1 MATYSAYGRNLPNLQ
16 SYSPVIKPV
25 TSNTAVKQKLPTVY
39 NNASYY
45 DTVKA
50 NNSVTNKTQLN
61 RNPGVLTPATQV
73 YHDNNVR
80 KTNTQTSKP
89 VTGGNSGGGGG
100 GVGYSLPSPQIT
112 YQPVQVDPFN
122 FQTAKSYED
131 WVSENGSK
139 YTEYAQSQK
148 DQALA
153 EAKSALD
160 KGKLNNQLAYENAV
174 KSNRDNY
181 FTQYQGAMEGTSGAT
196 GGLAQQLNNTVNL
209 ANQQGYNDLYNSYAS
224 NNRELAN
231 QQAQANVEAQ
241 KLYDSIYRAELD
253 KNYNRYYE
261 NLMKENSN
269 NWSKY
274 QFDIGQQNYQNE
286 WSYKLQQDAYNRQ
299 MQQAQMAMSARQ
311 QEYANAQAQAQL
323 EAQNYQTY
331 LKELQQQ
338 TEYAQWLQEFQLE
351 KNNSLYN
358 NLSKYNSVV
367 NPSGAMLGNNF
378 DFNNWV
384 TNYNS
389 LYDSFGSNYR
399 K

>member
-25 TSNTAVKQKLPTVY
+25 TSNTAVTQKLPTVY

-61 RNPGVLTPATQV
+61 RNPGVLTPATQIH
-73 YHDNNVR
+73 HDNNVR
-80 KTNTQTSKP
+80 KTNASKTNTQTSTP
-89 VTGGNSGGGGG
+89 VTGGYSGGG
-100 GVGYSLPSPQIT
+100 GVGYSLPSAQIT

-122 FQTAKSYED
+122 FKTAQSYED
-131 WVSENGSK
+131 WVNANGSK

-153 EAKSALD
+153 EAQTALD
-160 KGKLNNQLAYENAV
+160 KGKLNNQLSYEDAV

-181 FTQYQGAMEGTSGAT
+181 FAQYQGAMEGTSGAT

-209 ANQQGYNDLYNSYAS
+209 ANQQGYNDLYKAYAS
-224 NNRELAN
+224 NNIALAN
-231 QQAQANVEAQ
+231 QQAQAGVEAQ

-261 NLMKENSN
+261 NLMNENSN

-311 QEYANAQAQAQL
+311 QEYANAQAKAQL
-323 EAQNYQTY
+323 EAQNYKDY
-331 LKELQQQ
+331 LKQLNQQ
-338 TEYAQWLQEFQLE
+338 TEYDQWNKTYQMDYVNNLYKNYNTYNSAMYPSGTGSVDFNSWLQD
-351 KNNSLYN
+351 YN
-358 NLSKYNSVV
+358 NL
-367 NPSGAMLGNNF
+367 F
-378 DFNNWV
+378 
-384 TNYNS
+384 TT
-389 LYDSFGSNYR
+389 NYR

>member
-25 TSNTAVKQKLPTVY
+25 TSNTAVTQKLPTVY

-45 DTVKA
+45 NTYKQNQA
-50 NNSVTNKTQLN
+50 TGTTASQKHQNSLNKVVGAKTNLTNKVNQL
-61 RNPGVLTPATQV
+61 A
-73 YHDNNVR
+73 
-80 KTNTQTSKP
+80 SAP
-89 VTGGNSGGGGG
+89 VTGTSSTGGNGPVRVGGGG
-100 GVGYSLPSPQIT
+100 GVGYSLPSPQVT

-122 FQTAKSYED
+122 FKTAQSYED
-131 WVSENGSK
+131 WVTANGSK

-153 EAKSALD
+153 EAQTALD
-160 KGKLNNQLAYENAV
+160 KGKLNNQLSYEDAV

-181 FTQYQGAMEGTSGAT
+181 FAQYQGAMEGTSGAT

-209 ANQQGYNDLYNSYAS
+209 ANQQGYNDLYKAYAS
-224 NNRELAN
+224 NNIALAN
-231 QQAQANVEAQ
+231 QQAQAGVEAQ

-261 NLMKENSN
+261 NLMNENSN

-323 EAQNYQTY
+323 EAQNYKDY
-331 LKELQQQ
+331 LKQLNQQ
-338 TEYAQWLQEFQLE
+338 TEYDQWNKTYQMDYVNNLYKNYNTYNSAMYPSGTGSVDFNSWLQD
-351 KNNSLYN
+351 YN
-358 NLSKYNSVV
+358 NL
-367 NPSGAMLGNNF
+367 F
-378 DFNNWV
+378 
-384 TNYNS
+384 TT
-389 LYDSFGSNYR
+389 NYR